1 MKHTLLLAFTL
12 LVSLT
17 HGLRLPWQKKKYTP
31 LIFFTMPKDSSPE
44 CDALEERVKQV
55 EKELGV
61 RVERLDVV
69 KDPPAQVLLELL
81 ASAPPLLYNRESCQ
95 VIRVPPKQQ
104 PASISKQR
112 IVAWAKGRRLAPVSN
127 RAGVPGKVKAPI
139 VISQE
144 DNALDQDELLQELNQ
159 LTPLQQEGKKA
170 IQERTNKKASQ
181 GKE

>member
-12 LVSLT
+12 VSFT

-55 EKELGV
+55 EKELDV
-61 RVERLDVV
+61 QVERLDVV

-95 VIRVPPKQQ
+95 VIRVTPKQQ
-104 PASISKQR
+104 APISKQR
-112 IVAWAKGRRLAPVSN
+112 IVAWAKGRRLAPVGN
-127 RAGVPGKVKAPI
+127 RAGAPGKVKAPI

-170 IQERTNKKASQ
+170 IQERTNKKASE